1 MDRYHRPGPQHH
13 GCLLSCLAEV
23 QLKPKHQPYKLG
35 RQWPELLLR
44 FTDATDD
51 DVAMG
56 QCYWGRAPSSLC
68 GRGSVSLGEGSIF
81 PVWPWISVAGAGLHL
96 PCG

>member
-1 MDRYHRPGPQHH
+1 MRHHWPGQRHLH
-13 GCLLSCLAEV
+13 GHLLFSPAEV

-44 FTDATDD
+44 FTDASDE

-56 QCYWGRAPSSLC
+56 QCRW
-68 GRGSVSLGEGSIF
+68 GRGSVCSAVCQPLTEELRGHLKGALGRLGWER
-81 PVWPWISVAGAGLHL
+81 L
-96 PCG
+96 